1 MESGTFDNL
10 KKQIKDTLKNK
21 GKSKDL
27 ENKSIEELL
36 EEVNIY
42 YQELEFQNDEL
53 QRISQDLD
61 ISKKH
66 FADLFENAP
75 VGYVIYD
82 THYLIQSANKI
93 LIEMTGI
100 AKPLK
105 KSQSIIPFIHP
116 KSQDIFYFHIQ
127 SLLKKRTP

>member
-1 MESGTFDNL
+1 MESDSIENL
-10 KKQIKDTLKNK
+10 KQQIKDTLKNK
-21 GKSKDL
+21 GKSKDI

-82 THYLIQSANKI
+82 ANYLIQSANKI
-93 LIEMTGI
+93 LVLLQIEWVI
-100 AKPLK
+100 LK
-105 KSQSIIPFIHP
+105 
-116 KSQDIFYFHIQ
+116 
-127 SLLKKRTP
+127 LLKHTSKNL